1 MHFYNKQKTLTGK
14 GNETDK
20 LNMQN
25 KWRETKDTE
34 DEVNNNINWLCFGK
48 SISQL
53 DPSQICSWTCLGFE
67 NLKDEWRS
75 SLQATEAATE
85 GFL

>member
-34 DEVNNNINWLCFGK
+34 DEVNNNIN
-48 SISQL
+48 
-53 DPSQICSWTCLGFE
+53 
-67 NLKDEWRS
+67 
-75 SLQATEAATE
+75 
-85 GFL
+85 

>member
-14 GNETDK
+14 GNKTDK

-34 DEVNNNINWLCFGK
+34 DEVNNNTN
-48 SISQL
+48 
-53 DPSQICSWTCLGFE
+53 
-67 NLKDEWRS
+67 
-75 SLQATEAATE
+75 
-85 GFL
+85 